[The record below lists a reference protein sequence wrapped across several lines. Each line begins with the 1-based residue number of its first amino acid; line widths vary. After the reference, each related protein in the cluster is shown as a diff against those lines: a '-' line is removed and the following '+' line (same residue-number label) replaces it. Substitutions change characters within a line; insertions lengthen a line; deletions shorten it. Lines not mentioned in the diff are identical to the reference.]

1 MPRKPKNAEVA
12 AASLVE
18 TEPKGAVVPPPAPV
32 KKAKSVKA
40 KPAPDAGAVIA
51 KQPRTTRA
59 KKLPTQ
65 PATPAEVVSTEP
77 TMEQVAHEAYLLWLG
92 EGQPQ
97 GKDMEHWLVAE
108 QIVRSRLSL
117 LAAAV
122 HTA

>member
-1 MPRKPKNAEVA
+1 MPRKPKNVEVA

-18 TEPKGAVVPPPAPV
+18 ATVDAVVAPPPTGV

-40 KPAPDAGAVIA
+40 KPAAEAVA
-51 KQPRTTRA
+51 TKAPRAARA
-59 KKLPTQ
+59 KKAVAQ
-65 PATPAEVVSTEP
+65 PVAPMEVVSTEP
-77 TMEQVAHEAYLLWLG
+77 TTEQVAHEAYLLWLG